1 MTNQTESSVID
12 DVAKY
17 ATLSPC
23 GKYRYRL
30 QRQWRAGDH
39 TVLWIMLNPSTA
51 DSTNDD
57 PTIRRCIAFSKAWGY
72 EGMAVGNLFAWRA
85 TDPAEL
91 LTDDVRPGEAEN
103 ILHLREMAAWSDL
116 IVAAWGS
123 HKAATPRLTEALWK
137 TLGKNLWSLGR
148 TKTGA
153 PRHPL
158 YAPSATRLEEWMP

>member
-1 MTNQTESSVID
+1 MTAE

-30 QRQWRAGDH
+30 QRQWAAGDH

-51 DSTNDD
+51 DATNDD

-72 EGMAVGNLFAWRA
+72 EGLMVGNLFAWRA
-85 TDPAEL
+85 TDPSEL
-91 LTDDVRPGEAEN
+91 LAGEIRPGEAEN
-103 ILHLREMAAWSDL
+103 ILHLREMAQGSGL
-116 IVAAWGS
+116 IVAGWGA
-123 HKAATPRLTEALWK
+123 HKAATPAATQAVWK
-137 TLGKNLWSLGR
+137 ALGKNLWCLGH
-148 TKTGA
+148 TKSRA

-158 YAPSATRLEEWMP
+158 YVPSATKLEGWMP